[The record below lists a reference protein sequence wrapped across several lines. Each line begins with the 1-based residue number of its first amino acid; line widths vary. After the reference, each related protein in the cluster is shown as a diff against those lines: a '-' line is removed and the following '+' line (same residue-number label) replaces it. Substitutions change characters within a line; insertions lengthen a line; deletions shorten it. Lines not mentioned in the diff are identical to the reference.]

1 MSQAPPDNAS
11 KKPNIAVALKY
22 EKSVDAAPTVVAKGR
37 GLVAERIVEMAKE
50 HGIVIDSNAELAEAL
65 SSVELDETIPIELYK
80 AVAEII
86 GFVLRTQKKKQ

>member
-1 MSQAPPDNAS
+1 MSQDSTGKPS
-11 KKPNIAVALKY
+11 QKPNIAVALKY
-22 EKSVDAAPTVVAKGR
+22 EKSVDAAPTVIAKGR
-37 GLVAERIVEMAKE
+37 GLVAERIVEMARE

-86 GFVLRTQKKKQ
+86 GFVLRTQKKK